1 MGSARLKLQARKM
14 TRLDPTFPSEFLRDV
29 RQLMT
34 DARLPSRFRGRD
46 CRHAVASIKLLALPR
61 ITSLEPAL
69 SARAL
74 RGDVPDLQKLAGL
87 RVWFQETFYL

>member
-14 TRLDPTFPSEFLRDV
+14 TRLDPDFPSEFLRDV
-29 RQLMT
+29 RQLTM

-46 CRHAVASIKLLALPR
+46 CRDAVASIKLLALPQ
-61 ITSLEPAL
+61 ITFLEPAL

-74 RGDVPDLQKLAGL
+74 RGDVPYLQKLAGL
-87 RVWFQETFYL
+87 RV